1 MPSDMYPAALGDILA
16 DETTKAEYQLIDCR
30 EKDELSRADI
40 RGAGFLLL
48 PISEFQQVRTHR
60 HTDKGRD
67 REGFMPW
74 RVCSSADG

>member
-48 PISEFQQVRTHR
+48 PISEFQQVR
-60 HTDKGRD
+60 HTDTDKEARQYHILHA
-67 REGFMPW
+67 
-74 RVCSSADG
+74 CI

>member
-16 DETTKAEYQLIDCR
+16 DESTKAEYQLIDCR

-48 PISEFQQVRTHR
+48 PISEFQQVRT
-60 HTDKGRD
+60 TDTEARQGLSL
-67 REGFMPW
+67 F
-74 RVCSSADG
+74 VCVVF